1 MAVMMPGES
10 WTDERLDDL
19 NQRVDDG
26 FKEMREEF
34 RAVRSEM
41 RNAFQAMRG
50 DMRDELGAVR
60 GDMREIRVEIGA
72 LNRTVAQLAFGL
84 VGAILIGFL
93 GTIAAIVTLI

>member
-1 MAVMMPGES
+1 MAVMMPREA

-19 NQRVDDG
+19 NDRVGSLERRIDEG

-34 RAVRSEM
+34 
-41 RNAFQAMRG
+41 
-50 DMRDELGAVR
+50 GAVR
-60 GDMREIRVEIGA
+60 TEMREMRAEVGA

-93 GTIAAIVTLI
+93 ATIAALVTLV